1 MAFLLVFVGTL
12 LLRDLRL
19 SCTFVAASCVTK
31 SGANPPQALG
41 EAILQQRNPFRAER
55 PAGLQQSRK
64 QDDFQGPQMEKSELF
79 LIEHLNSTVPVVP
92 ADTKGRLHNPQWN
105 FL

>member
-19 SCTFVAASCVTK
+19 SCTFFAASRVTK

-55 PAGLQQSRK
+55 PAVLQQSRK
-64 QDDFQGPQMEKSELF
+64 QDDFQGPLF
-79 LIEHLNSTVPVVP
+79 LIEDLNSTVPVLP
-92 ADTKGRLHNPQWN
+92 CRHER
-105 FL
+105 

>member
-19 SCTFVAASCVTK
+19 SCTFFAASRVTK

-55 PAGLQQSRK
+55 PAAQQSRK
-64 QDDFQGPQMEKSELF
+64 QDDFQGPLF
-79 LIEHLNSTVPVVP
+79 LIEHLNSTVPAVP